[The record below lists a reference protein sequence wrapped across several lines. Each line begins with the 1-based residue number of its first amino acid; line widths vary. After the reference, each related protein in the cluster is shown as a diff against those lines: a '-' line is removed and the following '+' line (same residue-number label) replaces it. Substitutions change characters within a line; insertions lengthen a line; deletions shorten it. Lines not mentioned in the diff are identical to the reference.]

1 MASRHDGKRGAQNV
15 TLLEARSLCRDYGKK
30 PMKVMKIGIIACLT
44 ITIFLVFLAISQL
57 WFDVVSA
64 DIFFKLSLTAG
75 ILVAVILLVT
85 LGIREYLSEKEMR
98 SKDFIN

>member
-1 MASRHDGKRGAQNV
+1 LS
-15 TLLEARSLCRDYGKK
+15 LLWRKTHE
-30 PMKVMKIGIIACLT
+30 IGIIACLT
-44 ITIFLVFLAISQL
+44 ITILWVLLAISQL

-75 ILVAVILLVT
+75 ILVAAILVVT
-85 LGIREYLSEKEMR
+85 LGIREYLSEKEMK

>member
-1 MASRHDGKRGAQNV
+1 
-15 TLLEARSLCRDYGKK
+15 
-30 PMKVMKIGIIACLT
+30 MKVMKIGIIACLT
-44 ITIFLVFLAISQL
+44 ITIFWVFLAISQL

-85 LGIREYLSEKEMR
+85 LGIREYLSEKEMK

>member
-1 MASRHDGKRGAQNV
+1 
-15 TLLEARSLCRDYGKK
+15 L
-30 PMKVMKIGIIACLT
+30 
-44 ITIFLVFLAISQL
+44 LAISQL

-85 LGIREYLSEKEMR
+85 LGIREYLSEKEMK

>member
-1 MASRHDGKRGAQNV
+1 LASRHDGKRGAQNV
-15 TLLEARSLCRDYGKK
+15 TLLEVRSLCRDYGEK

-44 ITIFLVFLAISQL
+44 ITIFWVFLAISQL

-85 LGIREYLSEKEMR
+85 LGIREYLSEKEMK